1 MPTQIQLK
9 PVETV
14 EIEPESA
21 VPHFDIPAPIS
32 SRNAHH
38 LNSQITTPGLRT
50 WRPGH
55 RNVPSA
61 DRKYKSQAAQ
71 SACPRPSRFICPRI
85 ACDATGVWVG
95 VCVTVCVAEGGVG
108 AVARGGRGVKGTLTG
123 GRVGLLD
130 GRNQP
135 SQAYGAWW
143 RGKRVPQPGGQ
154 QSGHRKMARK
164 PEDVKQRRQ
173 PRMAGTG
180 SRADNT
186 EWSAPTPVSKQQ
198 PRWYGM
204 SVERAW
210 SERGTGRASVST
222 KPS

>member
-1 MPTQIQLK
+1 MAPGAPQRSECRSQVQIASSTVSVPPPLQIYMPK
-9 PVETV
+9 
-14 EIEPESA
+14 
-21 VPHFDIPAPIS
+21 
-32 SRNAHH
+32 
-38 LNSQITTPGLRT
+38 NSMRCDGCVGRCMCDSLRG
-50 WRPGH
+50 RG
-55 RNVPSA
+55 R
-61 DRKYKSQAAQ
+61 R
-71 SACPRPSRFICPRI
+71 R
-85 ACDATGVWVG
+85 
-95 VCVTVCVAEGGVG
+95 
-108 AVARGGRGVKGTLTG
+108 RGGAGGKGEVKGTLTG